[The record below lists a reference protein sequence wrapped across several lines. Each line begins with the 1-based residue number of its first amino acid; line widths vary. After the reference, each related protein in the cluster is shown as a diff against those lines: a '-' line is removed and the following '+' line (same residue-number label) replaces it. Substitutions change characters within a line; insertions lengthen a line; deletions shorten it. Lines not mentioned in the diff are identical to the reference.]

1 MACACA
7 GCMSILPASGPDRT
21 DVQGMDKRDGAAP
34 VNVALVDVTAAV
46 AAHLQRSRSHGQF
59 SQIGGGQ
66 ATRYTVGSGDVLE
79 VAIWEAPPAM
89 LFVNAGISAGSAMT
103 APTPTRANELP
114 PQMVAADGRV
124 NIPYAGAVQAAGRT
138 TAEIEAEI
146 VRRLRGKANQ
156 PQALVRIASN
166 ASSQATV
173 VGEVRNS
180 ARIPLTP
187 KAERVLDALATAGGA
202 SQPVNKTTLQLTRGV
217 NTYAMPLTA
226 VIQDPRQNIPLQPG
240 DVLTVLFQPLSFT
253 ALGAVGKSEEIAFE
267 AGGISLAQALAR
279 TGGLLDNRA
288 DPAGVFVF
296 RFEDAAVL
304 GRASPAGDADEAK
317 VPVVYRVD
325 LRDPAS
331 LFAAQRFRVEDKDV
345 LYVANAPAAE
355 LQKFLNVV
363 LSGAYPVLN
372 AINLTR

>member
-1 MACACA
+1 MNE
-7 GCMSILPASGPDRT
+7 GGS
-21 DVQGMDKRDGAAP
+21 AAP
-34 VNVALVDVTAAV
+34 MNVALVDVTAAV
-46 AAHLQRSRSHGQF
+46 AAHLQRSRPRGQF

-66 ATRYTVGSGDVLE
+66 AMRYAVGSGDVIE

-89 LFVNAGISAGSAMT
+89 LFVNAGISTGSAMT

-114 PQMVAADGRV
+114 SQMVGVDGLI
-124 NIPYAGAVQAAGRT
+124 NIPYAGAVQAAGKT
-138 TAEIEAEI
+138 TTEIEAEI

-166 ASSQATV
+166 ASSQVTV

-180 ARIPLTP
+180 ARIALTP
-187 KAERVLDALATAGGA
+187 RGERVLDALATAGGP

-217 NTYAMPLTA
+217 NTYAMPLAA
-226 VIQDPRQNIPLQPG
+226 VIQEPKQNIALRPG

-279 TGGLLDNRA
+279 MGGLLDNRA

-296 RFEDAAVL
+296 RFEDAEVL
-304 GRASPAGDADEAK
+304 GRASPGRGADETR

-363 LSGAYPVLN
+363 LSGAYPILN
-372 AINLTR
+372 VINLTR